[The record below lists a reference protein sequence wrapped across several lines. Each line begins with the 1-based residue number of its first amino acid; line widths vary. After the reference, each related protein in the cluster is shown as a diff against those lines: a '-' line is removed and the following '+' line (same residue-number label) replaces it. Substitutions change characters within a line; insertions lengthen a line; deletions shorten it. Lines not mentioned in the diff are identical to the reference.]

1 MMNNKKTTLIFAT
14 ALMFSATAAFAEAD
28 SSVVTKQTSFLQKL
42 DSLNKSILGLR
53 LGGTAKAGALTSMAT
68 SDQFLDNSATQEN
81 QAFTDVNLKFLAQP
95 SSETRL
101 DVQVRLHK
109 DWQSGVDENNNPV
122 IGHWF
127 SYDGKILNN
136 HVDFNLG
143 YMRVGYTPLTINTP
157 QVEILQEPEIF
168 AQNRVEALSY
178 RNLDTTSRRLM
189 QGLNAEFH
197 SGNVGA
203 LDDIYAQATGARLR
217 NTAKKND
224 QVFFDFDWADRYA
237 YGLRTGLSAFGANL
251 GANFVGAL
259 DRRLTTRSRDLGL
272 KDTIFYDNNSVLS
285 VELGFNSKKLLPHL
299 PVNFGLNGEY
309 AMSWWEVDAEYMDT
323 DPSFDTQIK
332 EAPVPDGDV
341 MTSIVY
347 VSSTVNAKDA
357 ERTTVDLMDDKGTA
371 LNVRPFVE
379 GSVAGVNFKVD
390 GMYLMND
397 KEFWS
402 DLASSP
408 NYMNNGII
416 FNANALYGDADQE
429 VAKNFA
435 SGNLENLYFMVY
447 NTDLLT
453 AATLMSSGTKTVLSG
468 SSEAVELYYRL
479 YNNYK
484 LAHFYRNA
492 YDANTMKKLEAAQA
506 LLLMDPSVNLAMPYG
521 LATPDRK
528 GFAASIDA
536 DWNDAVEVNVR
547 FSQYTAEASDNKYT
561 TIGAGLGVDVGRLVP
576 SLDRKIKVS
585 GSFEKATED
594 SYLQRSSQRIVG
606 GFSADIWGPIALEF
620 GAQMLNK
627 KFEGNVFGIAGLPV
641 GMSFIQK
648 VDEMLILAGP
658 RVRIAPESY
667 ITVRYGMLK
676 NTVGY
681 KTPNAAAALDATLP
695 PYVDKELSVD
705 KNIISADVT
714 VNF

>member
-14 ALMFSATAAFAEAD
+14 AFMFSASAALAEGD
-28 SSVVTKQTSFLQKL
+28 SAVAVKQTSFLQKL

-53 LGGTAKAGALTSMAT
+53 LGGTAKAGGLTSMVK
-68 SDQFLDNSATQEN
+68 SDQLIDESATQEN

-109 DWQSGVDENNNPV
+109 DWQSAIDENNNPV

-143 YMRVGYTPLTINTP
+143 YMRVGYTPLTLFTP

-168 AQNRVEALSY
+168 TQNRIEALAY
-178 RNLDTTSRRLM
+178 RNLDTTSRRLL

-197 SGNVGA
+197 SGAVGA
-203 LDDIYAQATGARLR
+203 IDDIYAQATGARMR

-237 YGLRTGLSAFGANL
+237 YGGRAGVSAFGANL
-251 GANFVGAL
+251 GANFVNVF
-259 DRRLTTRSRDLGL
+259 DRRLSTRSRDLGIA
-272 KDTIFYDNNSVLS
+272 DTIMYDDNSVLS
-285 VELGFNSKKLLPHL
+285 VQLGFDSKKLLSSL
-299 PVNFGLNGEY
+299 PVSFGLDGEY
-309 AMSWWEVDAEYMDT
+309 AMSWWDVDAEFMAKNPT
-323 DPSFDTQIK
+323 FETQIK
-332 EAPVPDGDV
+332 ETTVPDGDV
-341 MTSIVY
+341 MKTVVY
-347 VSSTVNAKDA
+347 VSSIVKANEV
-357 ERTTVDLMDDKGTA
+357 ERTTVDFLDDKGTA
-371 LNVRPFVE
+371 LNVRPYVE
-379 GSVAGVNFKVD
+379 GSFSGLSFKVN
-390 GMYLMND
+390 GMYMMND

-408 NYMNNGII
+408 TYTNNGII
-416 FNANALYGDADQE
+416 FNANALYGDADQA
-429 VAKNFA
+429 VVSNFA

-453 AATLMSSGTKTVLSG
+453 ANTLMSSGTATVLSG
-468 SSEAVELYYRL
+468 SSDAENLYYRL

-484 LAHFYRNA
+484 LAHFYRNG
-492 YDANTMKKLEAAQA
+492 YDANTMKKLEAAEA
-506 LLLMDPSVNLAMPYG
+506 LLLMDPSVNLALPYG

-528 GFAASIDA
+528 GFAASLDV
-536 DWNDAVEVNVR
+536 DWNDAIELNAR

-561 TIGAGLGVDVGRLVP
+561 TIGAGLGVDFGRIFT
-576 SLDRKIKVS
+576 SLGRKLLLQ

-594 SYLQRSSQRIVG
+594 TFLKRSSQRIVG
-606 GFSADIWGPIALEF
+606 GLSADIWGPIALQA

-627 KFEGNVFGIAGLPV
+627 KFEGDYGFGFAGLPV
-641 GMSFIQK
+641 GGSFIQK
-648 VDEMLILAGP
+648 VDETLILFGP
-658 RVRIAPESY
+658 KVRIAPESY
-667 ITVRYGMLK
+667 VTVRYGLLK
-676 NTVGY
+676 NSVDY
-681 KTPNAAAALDATLP
+681 KTADLTGAV
-695 PYVDKELSVD
+695 VDKKLSVD
-705 KNIISADVT
+705 KNIITADVT